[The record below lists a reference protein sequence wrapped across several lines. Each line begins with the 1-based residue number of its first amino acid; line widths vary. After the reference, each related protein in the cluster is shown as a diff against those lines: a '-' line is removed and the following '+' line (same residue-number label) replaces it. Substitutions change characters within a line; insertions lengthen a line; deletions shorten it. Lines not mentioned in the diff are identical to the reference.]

1 MATDQDLNADEF
13 GFEGVQ
19 ARAYWVRFSTMLAIA
34 VVVATVGLYR
44 NSGAVVIAA
53 MLIAPLMTP
62 ILGVASSLVMG
73 RMRHVV
79 YLLIAVAIA
88 STGNVGLAY
97 LMMFVADVPVGI
109 SIPEEVMARTDPG
122 IEELMVALAAG
133 IAGAYVH
140 KHREEI
146 SLLPGVAIGVS
157 LVPPLSA
164 AGMLLYFGEPEHAWE
179 ATLLYLTNLSAIVLS
194 ACVVFLFLGIRP
206 PVRDSTI
213 VTRVRLGTAFA
224 FVIVAV
230 ITLHLGSV
238 TLERFQEARDEENVA
253 AVVSAWAG
261 DNPVEILRVDVLE
274 KSNPRIV
281 EIWLLLDIPLYL
293 AREVLSPWEQ
303 YTSKLKGQDL
313 YAGLRRVLGADTH
326 IVLRGQPRHSAI
338 IDLNTGEY
346 LGLRTPSGEGE

>member
-1 MATDQDLNADEF
+1 
-13 GFEGVQ
+13 
-19 ARAYWVRFSTMLAIA
+19 
-34 VVVATVGLYR
+34 
-44 NSGAVVIAA
+44 

-62 ILGVASSLVMG
+62 ILGIASSLVMG
-73 RMRHVV
+73 RTRRVF

-97 LMMFVADVPVGI
+97 LMMLVADVPLGM
-109 SIPEEVMARTDPG
+109 SIPAEVMARTDPG

-164 AGMLLYFGEPEHAWE
+164 AGMLLYFGEPQHAWE

-194 ACVVFLFLGIRP
+194 ACVVFLVLGMRP
-206 PVRDSTI
+206 PMRETGLITKVS
-213 VTRVRLGTAFA
+213 LGTTFTFA
-224 FVIVAV
+224 MVAL

-238 TLERFQEARDEENVA
+238 TLERFREVRDEENVA

-274 KSNPRIV
+274 RSNPRIV

-293 AREVLSPWEQ
+293 AREVVPPWEQ
-303 YTSKLKGQDL
+303 YTSKLTGRDL
-313 YAGLRRVLGADTH
+313 YAALRRVLGPDTH
-326 IVLRGQPRHSAI
+326 IVLRGQPRHSAT
-338 IDLNTGEY
+338 IDLKTGDY
-346 LGLRTPSGEGE
+346 LGLHTPSEESD